1 MEGGF
6 FTGDFER
13 KLKFCIYQ
21 GMCKRR
27 LWKWASL
34 HRGPLGNVEGG
45 SFTRD
50 FERQMKEGSGNGV
63 SMSMGAL

>member
-13 KLKFCIYQ
+13 KVKFCIYQ

-34 HRGPLGNVEGG
+34 HRGPIGECGG
-45 SFTRD
+45 GLIYQGF
-50 FERQMKEGSGNGV
+50 
-63 SMSMGAL
+63 